1 VGPLMMLKVAIFL
14 KLVAKF
20 THLTHNN

>member
-1 VGPLMMLKVAIFL
+1 MMLKVAIFL